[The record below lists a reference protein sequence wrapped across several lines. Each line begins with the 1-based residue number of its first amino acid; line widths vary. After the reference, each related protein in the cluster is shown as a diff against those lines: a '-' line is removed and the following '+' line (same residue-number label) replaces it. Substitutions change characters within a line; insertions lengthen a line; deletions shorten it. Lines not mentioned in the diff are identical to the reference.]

1 MENIATLIPVILGII
16 ALLAIC
22 LSAFLSYRRGFVLSL
37 LKLGKVIISAIIA
50 AIITSFLASTVSN
63 LISGVLEAD
72 SLNELKEASPTL
84 AELLSELPSALVSPI
99 IFLSAFVAFSMIMAI
114 VFAVIKRIPIFRVNL
129 FDIKLWKFNVGRLC
143 GMFVGIVTTVL
154 TIVLITMPFAGYSR
168 LVSDVA
174 DKFGSQQTEVEK
186 ADVGTDA
193 NDNTDNI
200 YDETGTS
207 SGSTSSNLIDINEK
221 YIKPFADSAL
231 FRASYA
237 IGGKA
242 IFSSLTSVKLGSDNI
257 KVDNEISF
265 ILDSYDTLKPVID
278 INFDFSAFTE
288 KEADAIR
295 QFAEGID
302 KSVLIPAIAGEIV
315 PYAADKWLTG
325 GSFVGA
331 GNPVDSVPET
341 MQPLMT
347 NILNLLSSTNKET
360 IKPDLVTIADIFA
373 TFAESG
379 IFAMFGS
386 DFSADEFLAALS
398 EEGVLS
404 SVISALYENERTQFL
419 ISDLSNIGFEA
430 ISEALEIPESDED
443 VYNNL
448 MDELSEEIKTAL
460 SFETEEEQID
470 RLSFGIT
477 NIFEKYGVEISDEQA
492 NLYAQ
497 CIIGADTDVS
507 EGGSESVS
515 SYFSLLLSALQ
526 ASSSSQREADRFYA
540 NGLSDKA
547 AAVIEQFK
555 AEMNG
560 EDLSAMVSLTEMMS
574 GKSSLKHNTVTTE
587 DILVTLQ
594 DIKDTSS
601 EAITAQGEAMELMLY
616 SLSKIAGGDG
626 DMSKLDAESLTEA
639 ILKLGI
645 DDKGIGKS
653 IKSIL
658 KFALSEAGI
667 GSYAA
672 QNLIEH
678 ISASAENN
686 SANADV
692 NAVISVITVISS
704 DSSSKEQ
711 VKDAV
716 KTLSS
721 SVTPSSAEVISD
733 CVSAGFIDRTSSGK
747 LSHTQSVAVSS
758 VVKNMLNNF
767 AENSEELSGKQLEA
781 ETACVQMV
789 IELSVSTQS
798 STASALFQTSSSQDS
813 KLGMSADEFV
823 DKLSDSVVLS
833 DTIIDEQ
840 ENIKTAVGNKMSQS
854 DKDLLTSALEENSSI
869 SSQMKEAL
877 VNAFSLVG

>member
-174 DKFGSQQTEVEK
+174 DKFGSQQTEVEE
-186 ADVGTDA
+186 ADVSTDA
-193 NDNTDNI
+193 NDNT
-200 YDETGTS
+200 
-207 SGSTSSNLIDINEK
+207 L
-221 YIKPFADSAL
+221 ADSAL

-379 IFAMFGS
+379 VFAMFGS

-594 DIKDTSS
+594 DIEDTSS

-653 IKSIL
+653 IKNIL

-767 AENSEELSGKQLEA
+767 AENSEELSEKQLEA